1 MKTVSINGELKRI
14 PEMHNLHNLLQYFEY
29 NADDIAVSINMTF
42 VSRSQ
47 YDKTHLNDGDKIDI
61 LAAIQGG

>member
-14 PEMHNLHNLLQYFEY
+14 PETHNLHNLLQYFEY
-29 NADDIAVSINMTF
+29 NTDDIAVSINMTF